1 MERLAF
7 YQYLPWIV
15 KQLFDT
21 QGCLL
26 EADQVE
32 IASMKRLRSKAP
44 EQYELLRQTLDYA
57 LHAKYFTEA
66 VRGYLLER
74 EYYTQMGYAE
84 HIGMKESTFRAQLDR
99 SRKRFIKDFGED
111 CIVELSD
118 LYGSQHSNN
127 AWLCEERLKLYRD
140 LLNSK
145 MYTMKDIQ
153 GCMSMNIKPYMEREN
168 HCSHMNREEYR
179 RILAVLHHYTKV
191 EYNGLVQDLEQT
203 EFFGY
208 VNHLMKTVYK
218 DDKEREDFNLLLSTL
233 SLNTEKD
240 IIDLKGGTGNENNE
254 KDCILINNNGFIG
267 DERMLEERECSH

>member
-1 MERLAF
+1 MSRAFRESRERSGPMDRLAF
-7 YQYLPWIV
+7 YQYIPWIV

-21 QGCLL
+21 KGCLL

-44 EQYELLRQTLDYA
+44 EQYELLRETLDYV

-66 VRGYLLER
+66 VKGYLLER

-84 HIGMKESTFRAQLDR
+84 KIGMKESTFRAQLDR
-99 SRKRFIKDFGED
+99 SRKRFIKEFGED

-127 AWLCEERLKLYRD
+127 SWLCNERLNLYRD

-153 GCMSMNIKPYMEREN
+153 GCMSMNIKPYMGEN

-179 RILAVLHHYTKV
+179 RILATLHHYTKV

-208 VNHLMKTVYK
+208 VNHLIKQVYL
-218 DDKEREDFNLLLSTL
+218 DDNEREDFNLLLSTL
-233 SLNTEKD
+233 SLNTERT
-240 IIDLKGGTGNENNE
+240 LQV
-254 KDCILINNNGFIG
+254 
-267 DERMLEERECSH
+267 